1 MSEVKPP
8 LGLTLLAVT
17 VSEAAALLSLS
28 EGAFRTYLLPGCPK
42 FYIGRSVR
50 IPLGGL
56 TRFVEELAQAE
67 SHQQREPAA
76 ELLARVRSRSA

>member
-17 VSEAAALLSLS
+17 VSEAAALLGLS
-28 EGAFRTYLLPGCPK
+28 EGAFRTYLLPDCPR

-56 TRFVEELAQAE
+56 TRFVEALAQAE
-67 SHQQREPAA
+67 SHQQRESATK
-76 ELLARVRSRSA
+76 LLERVRSRSK

>member
-1 MSEVKPP
+1 MSKVKPP
-8 LGLTLLAVT
+8 LGLSLLAVT
-17 VSEAAALLSLS
+17 VSEAAALLGLS
-28 EGAFRTYLLPGCPK
+28 EGAFRTHLLPDCPK

-67 SHQQREPAA
+67 SHQQRESATK
-76 ELLARVRSRSA
+76 LLERVQSRSE